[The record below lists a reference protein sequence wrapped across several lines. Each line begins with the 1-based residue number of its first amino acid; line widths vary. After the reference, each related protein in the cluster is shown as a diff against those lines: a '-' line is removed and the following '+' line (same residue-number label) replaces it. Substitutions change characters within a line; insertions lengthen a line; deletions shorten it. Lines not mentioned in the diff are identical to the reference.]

1 MSNWQIAELAVVSYV
16 AMVTGYLLA
25 LKAFRRHFERAARR
39 KPVACLMCDRAV
51 TDPERVTCCDMCQDA
66 WLGEIGATR

>member
-25 LKAFRRHFERAARR
+25 LKAFRRHFERAAR
-39 KPVACLMCDRAV
+39 KPVLCVMCDRAV
-51 TDPERVTCCDMCQDA
+51 TDHERVTCSDNRDM
-66 WLGEIGATR
+66 WLGEIGAKR